1 MLRVLVVEK
10 DPVVAR
16 LYREELSDAGFA
28 VQVLPDL
35 GVAMCR
41 LESEPAQM
49 LVTDLESAGERLE
62 SWLPRIR
69 RLHGGPLIVLGP
81 PQRRLPRDDGQVR
94 LLPKSSDVRPLIAS
108 LHGEAVR
115 MAWSRPGTPSC

>member
-16 LYREELSDAGFA
+16 LYREELSEAGFT

-35 GVAMCR
+35 GLAMRR
-41 LESEPAQM
+41 LENQPDQM
-49 LVTDLESAGERLE
+49 LITDLGSAGGRIEA
-62 SWLPRIR
+62 WLPRVR
-69 RLHGGPLIVLGP
+69 QLYDGPLFLLGP
-81 PQRRLPRDDGQVR
+81 PPHRLPRDDHQLR

-108 LHGEAVR
+108 LRGEALR

>member
-1 MLRVLVVEK
+1 MLQVLVVEK

-16 LYREELSDAGFA
+16 LYSEEISEAGFA

-35 GVAMCR
+35 GVAMCL
-41 LESEPAQM
+41 LETEPAQM
-49 LVTDLESAGERLE
+49 LVTDLGSTGGRIE
-62 SWLPRIR
+62 SWLPRVR
-69 RLHGGPLIVLGP
+69 RLHNGPLIILGP
-81 PQRRLPRDDGQVR
+81 PPRPMPRDDAQLR

-108 LHGEAVR
+108 LRGEALR